1 MRLSPEII
9 LIILWLIMDICVA
22 IWSDIDTK
30 ARIIERRN

>member
-9 LIILWLIMDICVA
+9 LIILWLIMDTCVA
-22 IWSDIDTK
+22 MSDIDTK